1 LTQVKEIRE
10 VFFRLCKAEKSSIIN
25 YKLLHFV
32 IGEESMET
40 FTVEE
45 LAKYLKLHTF
55 TVRRLAREG
64 KIPSFKAG
72 GQWRFDK
79 FEIQK
84 WAQKGIEK

>member
-1 LTQVKEIRE
+1 
-10 VFFRLCKAEKSSIIN
+10 
-25 YKLLHFV
+25 
-32 IGEESMET
+32 MET

-72 GQWRFDK
+72 GQWRFRKD
-79 FEIQK
+79 EIESWSRNNRSEGSK
-84 WAQKGIEK
+84 

>member
-1 LTQVKEIRE
+1 M
-10 VFFRLCKAEKSSIIN
+10 CKSSIIN

-32 IGEESMET
+32 ILEETMET

-45 LAKYLKLHTF
+45 LAKYLKLHEF

-64 KIPSFKAG
+64 KIPSFKVG

-79 FEIQK
+79 FEIKK
-84 WAQKGIEK
+84 WTQKGIKK

>member
-1 LTQVKEIRE
+1 
-10 VFFRLCKAEKSSIIN
+10 
-25 YKLLHFV
+25 
-32 IGEESMET
+32 MET

-72 GQWRFDK
+72 GQWRFRKD
-79 FEIQK
+79 EIEAWSKHKLQST
-84 WAQKGIEK
+84 

>member
-1 LTQVKEIRE
+1 
-10 VFFRLCKAEKSSIIN
+10 
-25 YKLLHFV
+25 
-32 IGEESMET
+32 MET

-72 GQWRFDK
+72 GQWRFDLR
-79 FEIQK
+79 EIEEWKNNQRTK
-84 WAQKGIEK
+84 IQTNQ

>member
-1 LTQVKEIRE
+1 
-10 VFFRLCKAEKSSIIN
+10 
-25 YKLLHFV
+25 
-32 IGEESMET
+32 MET

-72 GQWRFDK
+72 GQWRFRKD
-79 FEIQK
+79 EIEAWSKHKLQRT
-84 WAQKGIEK
+84 QSDT